1 MAFRRWIWVR
11 DTTTNH
17 HMDVDERQLER
28 LVRTGAVEP
37 VPNYPVNE
45 GQNVSPR
52 RAKPNVNLGAEQNNE
67 SSGST
72 PETSASETA
81 GTPPSTSASPRRG
94 STRTAPAAPTAD
106 TTSAEG
112 ADK

>member
-11 DTTTNH
+11 DTTTGH

-52 RAKPNVNLGAEQNNE
+52 RAKPNVNLGAKQDDE
-67 SSGST
+67 SSASA
-72 PETSASETA
+72 PETSETA
-81 GTPPSTSASPRRG
+81 SATPSTSASPRRG
-94 STRTAPAAPTAD
+94 STRTATAAPSAD
-106 TTSAEG
+106 TASAEG